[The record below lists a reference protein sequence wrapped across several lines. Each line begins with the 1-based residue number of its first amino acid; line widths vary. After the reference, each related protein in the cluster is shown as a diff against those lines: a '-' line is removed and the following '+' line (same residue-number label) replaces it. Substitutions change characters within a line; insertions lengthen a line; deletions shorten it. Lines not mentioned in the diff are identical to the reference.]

1 MGNRVCLMLF
11 LLLSAVSLK
20 GGPLYTVEIL
30 GSLGAGAALPTGIN
44 NSGNAVGWITDSQ
57 GNVNPVQ
64 FLNGQATAL
73 GLGGQ
78 ANAINNNGIA
88 VGTQFSGGSPGVTEW
103 AAGQSASLGIAGY
116 GTAIN
121 DAGQVAGG
129 YIRPDGQLHAFSWS
143 GGVLVD
149 LGTLGGSSSSAY
161 GINAT
166 GETAGAS
173 ITAGGRFHAFFSNGG
188 TLQDLGTLGGA
199 NSYGM
204 ALNDAGQVAGNAQT
218 GAGYM
223 TAFLWDGQQMKGL
236 GTLGG
241 TQSYA
246 YGINSAGDV
255 VGYSWTSDGV
265 THGFLY
271 RGGMM
276 LDLNSL
282 LEIGSGW
289 TIDGAYGINEAGQ
302 ILTQATYQG
311 EHYAVDL
318 NPTLATPEPAAFA
331 LVLLGLITVTGMRR
345 GR

>member
-1 MGNRVCLMLF
+1 MGNRVCLILF
-11 LLLSAVSLK
+11 LLLGGASL
-20 GGPLYTVEIL
+20 GAGPLYTVESL
-30 GSLGAGAALPTGIN
+30 GLLGAGAALPTAIN
-44 NSGNAVGWITDSQ
+44 SSGSAVGWITDSQ

-73 GLGGQ
+73 GTGGQ
-78 ANAINNNGIA
+78 ANAINNNGVA
-88 VGTQFSGGSPGVTEW
+88 VGTLFSAGSPEVVEW
-103 AAGQSASLGIAGY
+103 AAGQIASLGIAGY

-121 DAGQVAGG
+121 NAGQVAGG
-129 YIRPDGQLHAFSWS
+129 YIRPDGQLHAFTWS

-161 GINAT
+161 GINVT
-166 GETAGAS
+166 GQIAGAS
-173 ITAGGRFHAFFSNGG
+173 MTAGGRFHAFFSKGG
-188 TLQDLGTLGGA
+188 ALQDLGTLGGA

-223 TAFLWDGQQMKGL
+223 MAFLWDGQQMKSL

-246 YGINSAGDV
+246 YGINGAGDV

-302 ILTQATYQG
+302 ILAQATHDGQR
-311 EHYAVDL
+311 YAVEL
-318 NPTLATPEPAAFA
+318 NPILSTPEPAAVA
-331 LVLLGLITVTGMRR
+331 LVLLGLVAVVSVRWNR
-345 GR
+345 